1 MTGGFS
7 RPWVPSMFDC
17 MDQMSDTYFVGI
29 VFEGLRS
36 LPRPLGKSLC
46 FKSQQQ
52 MDYAISGTGQIQ
64 KIGQLKLESHFQ
76 SGREPILRK
85 WLPSRI

>member
-1 MTGGFS
+1 
-7 RPWVPSMFDC
+7 

-52 MDYAISGTGQIQ
+52 MDHAISGTGQIQ

-76 SGREPILRK
+76 SGARANSSEMASQQNMRQNFKISIGFLY
-85 WLPSRI
+85 